1 MNLLADRSP
10 RLVCLDAAG
19 TLFRVRGSVGAIY
32 AEIAVAHGLPD
43 REDLAH
49 LLEQRFRNAF
59 AAMPAPVYR
68 FGDRIGNDG
77 VDREWWRL
85 LVARVLEGLGPLSF
99 PDFFAQLYAVFAD
112 PSVWETYPEAA
123 GVLEDLRRRGLRLAI
138 VSNFDARLLPV
149 CEGLGLTA
157 AVDAIVIAA
166 EVGVAKPGPGIFHA
180 AVRRFG
186 LPPSAALHVGDS
198 VQEDAQ
204 GALSAGLLAVH
215 LQRDGDDGSAACP
228 PGVRVIRDL
237 RELPAM
243 AGV

>member
-1 MNLLADRSP
+1 MNILADRPP
-10 RLVCLDAAG
+10 RLICLDAAG

-32 AEIAVAHGLPD
+32 AEIAVAYGLPD
-43 REDLAH
+43 REDLAQV
-49 LLEQRFRNAF
+49 LEERFRTAF
-59 AAMPAPVYR
+59 PAMPAPVYR
-68 FGDRIGNDG
+68 FGDRTYNDS

-99 PDFFAQLYAVFAD
+99 TDFFDQVYAVFAD

-166 EVGVAKPGPGIFHA
+166 EVGVAKPGAGIFHA
-180 AVRRFG
+180 AVQRFG
-186 LPPSAALHVGDS
+186 LSPSAALHVGDS
-198 VQEDAQ
+198 LSEDAE

-215 LQRDGDDGSAACP
+215 LQRDGDDGSGALP
-228 PGVRVIRDL
+228 PGVKVIRDL

-243 AGV
+243 TGV